1 MVGRAALPLRSALLG
16 ALVLSA
22 GCHYVKR
29 DDFQAEIASVRQD
42 MASGDQQVAS
52 QVTALES
59 KVDSRMQTLEQQL
72 RTFEEQFSALG
83 ARVDRVEGSLRVH
96 TPVSFGFNESTLQTD
111 QTQVLDALAGVLKE
125 YYPTALITVE
135 GFTDPKGSRAYNLKL
150 GQARADEV
158 RTYLINTAGLSP
170 DQVRAVSY
178 GEDTSRLIF
187 PGASGPGE
195 EGRQNR
201 RAVIV
206 IDDPQ
211 AGTAPRAVTEDA
223 TQSTTTTATET
234 IG

>member
-96 TPVSFGFNESTLQTD
+96 TPVSFGFDESTLQTD
-111 QTQVLDALAGVLKE
+111 QTQVLDALAGVLKGG
-125 YYPTALITVE
+125 P
-135 GFTDPKGSRAYNLKL
+135 L
-150 GQARADEV
+150 GGRRGAPWRLDAESV
-158 RTYLINTAGLSP
+158 RTYGQGEQPTERAQDLEAHVNATLANWERAGR
-170 DQVRAVSY
+170 RAATL
-178 GEDTSRLIF
+178 GAAR
-187 PGASGPGE
+187 PGAGTPS
-195 EGRQNR
+195 
-201 RAVIV
+201 RA
-206 IDDPQ
+206 
-211 AGTAPRAVTEDA
+211 
-223 TQSTTTTATET
+223 
-234 IG
+234 